1 MIYSGSAISV
11 SLLDDGI
18 AELKFD
24 LANES
29 VNKFDRNTLT
39 ELAAATDAIKA
50 DKNVKGVIVT
60 SGKGVFIV
68 GADITEF
75 GALFSGGEEQI
86 AGWCIEANKA
96 FSAFEDLD
104 VPKVVAINGFALGGG
119 FEMCLACDY
128 RVMSTAAKVGL
139 PEVKLGIMPGFG
151 GTVRLMRVIGVD
163 NAAEWIAAG
172 AEKRPD
178 VALKDGAVDAVVAPE
193 KLKDAAIALVKQAV
207 AGKLDWRA
215 KRQEKLDPIKLNNM
229 EQMMAFNTATA
240 MIAGQAGPNYPAP
253 KLAVQN
259 MQAQANAKRDDA
271 IKIEAAHFAK
281 AAVTPQANAL
291 VGLFL
296 ADQAVK
302 KAAKKHEKGSAKEI
316 NMAAVL
322 GAGIMGGGIAYQT
335 ASKGTPIIMKDI
347 ASKALD
353 LGMGEATKLLSK
365 QVEKG
370 RLTPAKMGETLSK
383 IRPTLNYGDF
393 KEVDIVIEAV
403 VENPKVKTA
412 VLSEVEGLVKEDTI
426 IASNTSTISIS
437 FLAESLKR
445 PENFVGM
452 HFFNPV
458 HMMPLVEVIRGKKS
472 SDAAV
477 AATVKLAGKMGKSA
491 IVVNDCPGFFVNRV
505 LFPYFGGFDM
515 LVRDGAD
522 FQAIDKVMEKF
533 GWPMGPAYLLDVVG
547 IDTGVHAAKVMAE
560 GFPDRMQPDYK
571 SATVV
576 MFENNRFG
584 QKNGKGYY
592 EYVADKKGKPK
603 KTPVQET
610 YDLIKPVVA
619 ERREFEADEII
630 ARCMIPL
637 VNEVA
642 RCLEEN
648 IVASPA
654 EADMAL
660 IMGIG
665 FPPFRGGACRY
676 VDQMGVAN
684 YVALCDKYAHLGK
697 AYEAPQ
703 LLKDMA
709 AGNKKFFG

>member
-29 VNKFDRNTLT
+29 VNKFDRATLS

-75 GALFSGGEEQI
+75 GDLFSGGEDQI
-86 AGWCIEANKA
+86 AAWAIEANKV
-96 FSAFEDLD
+96 FSSFEDLD

-151 GTVRLMRVIGVD
+151 GTVRLMRVIGID
-163 NAAEWIAAG
+163 NAAEWIASG

-178 VALKDGAVDAVVAPE
+178 AALKDGAVDAVVEPE
-193 KLKDAAIALVKQAV
+193 KLKDGAIALVKQAI
-207 AGKLDWRA
+207 AGKLDWKA
-215 KRQEKLDPIKLNNM
+215 KREEKLVPVKLNNM

-240 MIAGQAGPNYPAP
+240 MIVGKAGPNYPAP
-253 KLAVQN
+253 KLVIQN
-259 MQAQANAKRDDA
+259 MQAQANSTRDDA
-271 IKIEAAHFAK
+271 IAIEASHFAK

-302 KAAKKHEKGSAKEI
+302 KAAKKHEKGSAKEVKV
-316 NMAAVL
+316 AAVL

-353 LGMGEATKLLSK
+353 LGMGEASKLLSK
-365 QVEKG
+365 QVERG
-370 RLTPAKMGETLSK
+370 RLTPAKMGETLSR

-393 KEVDIVIEAV
+393 KEVDIIIEAV
-403 VENPKVKTA
+403 VENPKVKAA
-412 VLSEVEGLVKEDTI
+412 VLSEVEGYVQEDTI

-437 FLAESLKR
+437 FLGESLKR

-458 HMMPLVEVIRGKKS
+458 H
-472 SDAAV
+472 
-477 AATVKLAGKMGKSA
+477 
-491 IVVNDCPGFFVNRV
+491 
-505 LFPYFGGFDM
+505 
-515 LVRDGAD
+515 
-522 FQAIDKVMEKF
+522 
-533 GWPMGPAYLLDVVG
+533 
-547 IDTGVHAAKVMAE
+547 
-560 GFPDRMQPDYK
+560 
-571 SATVV
+571 
-576 MFENNRFG
+576 
-584 QKNGKGYY
+584 
-592 EYVADKKGKPK
+592 
-603 KTPVQET
+603 
-610 YDLIKPVVA
+610 
-619 ERREFEADEII
+619 
-630 ARCMIPL
+630 
-637 VNEVA
+637 
-642 RCLEEN
+642 
-648 IVASPA
+648 
-654 EADMAL
+654 
-660 IMGIG
+660 
-665 FPPFRGGACRY
+665 
-676 VDQMGVAN
+676 
-684 YVALCDKYAHLGK
+684 
-697 AYEAPQ
+697 
-703 LLKDMA
+703 
-709 AGNKKFFG
+709 